1 MPAASKAVSS
11 NARQRLDMEEMDCSI
26 ETTINTSSG
35 TDPEIWSLIQSIV
48 PQTPTATAQVH
59 STLAP
64 QIDLN
69 AWIDAGCPDSKD
81 VEEITSPLPTTATSA
96 GGDPVFDN
104 GAGPVDPPT
113 HGDNDDKD
121 KTPLYLDGP
130 PRQVFEQAFG
140 MMIEQLLGLPNIAV
154 AGTSMDRTGRFA
166 LDSPAWYTDGV
177 IDTVC
182 RIVIRDSGDTDIF
195 YQDATDIEI
204 HLPRVG
210 KGNSQDCKSRRKSLL
225 DWYSNLRASA
235 IQTPG
240 VRWPC
245 PRMARDCSSVV
256 FPWSPFNNHWVAVQI
271 LKEGRIMLWNSLQ
284 TLGPAI
290 SEYAQRVLPLYAQLI
305 SLDPANDWDL

>member
-48 PQTPTATAQVH
+48 PQTPTATAQVHSTQTPTATAQVH

-121 KTPLYLDGP
+121 MTTKTRRLSIWTV
-130 PRQVFEQAFG
+130 RQ
-140 MMIEQLLGLPNIAV
+140 
-154 AGTSMDRTGRFA
+154 D
-166 LDSPAWYTDGV
+166 
-177 IDTVC
+177 
-182 RIVIRDSGDTDIF
+182 
-195 YQDATDIEI
+195 
-204 HLPRVG
+204 
-210 KGNSQDCKSRRKSLL
+210 K
-225 DWYSNLRASA
+225 
-235 IQTPG
+235 
-240 VRWPC
+240 
-245 PRMARDCSSVV
+245 CSSKH
-256 FPWSPFNNHWVAVQI
+256 SA
-271 LKEGRIMLWNSLQ
+271 
-284 TLGPAI
+284 
-290 SEYAQRVLPLYAQLI
+290 
-305 SLDPANDWDL
+305 